1 MSLLSL
7 VIWHRYL
14 SVTVVSIQLK
24 ILVFLSVLGL
34 LSACS
39 ITSPAPV
46 SSVGPDY
53 GQIKRGSYR
62 GSYYEVQKGDT
73 LYYIAYITD
82 RDVNDIISANKLS
95 APYTIFPGQKLNLWH
110 EKYTPPSYGK
120 KVSGGEGA
128 AVAVATSTGA
138 AATVPA
144 VVIAKP
150 PAVSGS
156 SADAKPNNQKI
167 ASKNKS
173 GSSSQNKKNVE
184 QQKVKEYSQ
193 AVTKNKSSVDKLAIK
208 PSATS
213 QEISWQWPSKGR
225 VVSGFSSSELGN
237 KGIDIAGNRGQ
248 SVNASADGKVVYAGN
263 ALRGYGNLIIIKH
276 NDDYLSAYAHND
288 RVFVS
293 ERQSVKKGQRIAS
306 MGSSGTNSVRLHFE
320 IRYKG
325 KSVNPLRYLPKR

>member
-1 MSLLSL
+1 M
-7 VIWHRYL
+7 
-14 SVTVVSIQLK
+14 TVVSIQLK

-39 ITSPAPV
+39 VTSPAPV

-53 GQIKRGSYR
+53 GEIERGSYR

-82 RDVNDIISANKLS
+82 RDVNDIISANNLN
-95 APYTIFPGQKLNLWH
+95 APYTIFPGQKLNLWR
-110 EKYTPPSYGK
+110 EKYVPPAYGK
-120 KVSGGEGA
+120 KDSGAGTAVVVASTAGA
-128 AVAVATSTGA
+128 ATT
-138 AATVPA
+138 PA
-144 VVIAKP
+144 VVATKP

-156 SADAKPNNQKI
+156 SAKSKQDNQKI
-167 ASKNKS
+167 ASQNKS

-193 AVTKNKSSVDKLAIK
+193 SVTKNKPSVDKPVKK
-208 PSATS
+208 PSGTPVK
-213 QEISWQWPSKGR
+213 ISWQWPSKGR
-225 VVSGFSSSELGN
+225 VISGFSSSELGN

-248 SVNASADGKVVYAGN
+248 SINASADGKVVYAGN

-288 RVFVS
+288 RIFVS
-293 ERQSVKKGQRIAS
+293 ERQSVKKGQKIAS

>member
-1 MSLLSL
+1 MA
-7 VIWHRYL
+7 
-14 SVTVVSIQLK
+14 VVSIQLK

-39 ITSPAPV
+39 VTSPAPV

-53 GQIKRGSYR
+53 GQIERGSYR

-73 LYYIAYITD
+73 LYYIAYVTD
-82 RDVNDIISANKLS
+82 RDVNDIISANNLS
-95 APYTIFPGQKLNLWH
+95 APYTIFPGQKLNLWR
-110 EKYTPPSYGK
+110 EKYVPPAYGK
-120 KVSGGEGA
+120 KDANAGA
-128 AVAVATSTGA
+128 AVVVAATAGA
-138 AATVPA
+138 ATAPA
-144 VVIAKP
+144 VVATTP

-156 SADAKPNNQKI
+156 SAKSKQDNQKI
-167 ASKNKS
+167 ASQKKS

-193 AVTKNKSSVDKLAIK
+193 PVTKNKPSTDKTVNK
-208 PSATS
+208 PSGAP
-213 QEISWQWPSKGR
+213 EKISWQWPSKGR
-225 VVSGFSSSELGN
+225 VISGFSSSELGN

-248 SVNASADGKVVYAGN
+248 SINASADGKVVYAGN

-288 RVFVS
+288 RIFVS
-293 ERQSVKKGQRIAS
+293 ERQSVKKGQKIAS

>member
-1 MSLLSL
+1 M
-7 VIWHRYL
+7 V
-14 SVTVVSIQLK
+14 VVSIQLK

-53 GQIKRGSYR
+53 GEIERGSYR

-82 RDVNDIISANKLS
+82 RDVNDIISANNLN
-95 APYTIFPGQKLNLWH
+95 APYTIFPGQKLNLWRD
-110 EKYTPPSYGK
+110 KYVPPAYGK
-120 KVSGGEGA
+120 KDSSAGTAVVVASTVGA
-128 AVAVATSTGA
+128 ATT
-138 AATVPA
+138 PA
-144 VVIAKP
+144 VVAIKP
-150 PAVSGS
+150 PAVSGL
-156 SADAKPNNQKI
+156 SAKSKQDNQKT
-167 ASKNKS
+167 ASQNKS

-193 AVTKNKSSVDKLAIK
+193 PVTKNKPSVDKPVKK
-208 PSATS
+208 PSGTPVK
-213 QEISWQWPSKGR
+213 ISWQWPSKGR
-225 VVSGFSSSELGN
+225 VISGFSSSELGN

-248 SVNASADGKVVYAGN
+248 SINASADGKVVYAGN

-288 RVFVS
+288 RIFVS
-293 ERQSVKKGQRIAS
+293 ERQSVKKGQKIAS
-306 MGSSGTNSVRLHFE
+306 MGSSGANSVRLHFE

>member
-1 MSLLSL
+1 M
-7 VIWHRYL
+7 
-14 SVTVVSIQLK
+14 K
-24 ILVFLSVLGL
+24 ILLFLSVLGL

-39 ITSPAPV
+39 VTSPAPV

-53 GQIKRGSYR
+53 GQIERGSYR

-82 RDVNDIISANKLS
+82 RDVNDIISANNLS
-95 APYTIFPGQKLNLWH
+95 APYTIFPGQKLNLWR
-110 EKYTPPSYGK
+110 EKYVPPAYGK
-120 KVSGGEGA
+120 KDVNAGA
-128 AVAVATSTGA
+128 AVVVTGA
-138 AATVPA
+138 VGATTAPA
-144 VVIAKP
+144 VVAATP

-156 SADAKPNNQKI
+156 SAKSKQDNQKI
-167 ASKNKS
+167 ASQNKS

-193 AVTKNKSSVDKLAIK
+193 PVTKNKPSVDK
-208 PSATS
+208 SANKSSGKT
-213 QEISWQWPSKGR
+213 ETISWQWPSKGR
-225 VVSGFSSSELGN
+225 VISGFSSSELGN

-248 SVNASADGKVVYAGN
+248 SINASADGKVVYAGN

-288 RVFVS
+288 RIFVS
-293 ERQSVKKGQRIAS
+293 ERQSVKKGQKIAS